1 MERKQVHSERKNYD
15 TLYPIDFERNHNKA
29 QILCR
34 ISSYHVKVS
43 REILVVSRETHFPEA
58 IRKDMDNVSNPVQ

>member
-1 MERKQVHSERKNYD
+1 MERKQGNSERKNYD
-15 TLYPIDFERNHNKA
+15 NLYPIDFERNHNKT

-34 ISSYHVKVS
+34 ISSCQVG
-43 REILVVSRETHFPEA
+43 REISIVSRETHFPEA